1 MIKGISQSGKY
12 TVVAGGSVTGPYI
25 NTYSGNT
32 MVGQLRYNPSTSN
45 IEVYDGNNWLMY
57 SSSYATVGLSVEAES
72 LLDWARQKRDEE
84 RLLEKQAQESPT
96 IKDLVDNIKE
106 KQHQIKMI
114 QALLNS
120 PGHETEQSVVMQG
133 P

>member
-1 MIKGISQSGKY
+1 MIKSISQTGRY
-12 TVVAGGSVTGPYI
+12 TVVTGGSTAGPYI
-25 NTYSGNT
+25 NTYSGST
-32 MVGQLRYNPSTSN
+32 MVGQLRYNPATSN

-57 SSSYATVGLSVEAES
+57 SSNYATVGLTAEAES

-84 RLLEKQAQESPT
+84 RLLEKQAQESPA
-96 IKDLVDNIKE
+96 IKDLVDSIKE
-106 KQHQIKMI
+106 KQHQVKMI

-120 PGHETEQSVVMQG
+120 PGNDPEQSVMMA